1 MWHRGKRERD
11 SSEPVISGLVVEA
24 EAFLSGH
31 YEELLCYRGDRVPLW
46 AHLNSCAHGDLATL
60 QGVLATS
67 SADGYFLDDRWEL
80 MWRRARRMFVQ
91 ELLDKVEGDE
101 RRLCQIQR
109 VALVPLELELIA
121 EEAAGKLH
129 PAELVR
135 SFRAALRAGES

>member
-1 MWHRGKRERD
+1 
-11 SSEPVISGLVVEA
+11 
-24 EAFLSGH
+24 
-31 YEELLCYRGDRVPLW
+31 
-46 AHLNSCAHGDLATL
+46 
-60 QGVLATS
+60 
-67 SADGYFLDDRWEL
+67 
-80 MWRRARRMFVQ
+80 MFVQ